1 MLRHQTMHGLPIT
14 IADDSEELGRAA
26 AHRFAE
32 VLAKVLAEKGHASVI
47 LATGN
52 SQLPFVRAL
61 TGERDIDWSRVSVF
75 HMDEYLGMSAE
86 HPASF
91 RRWLKENI
99 VDAFSPKAFYGIDGD
114 VQPIEAELER
124 YSKLL
129 TAEDPDITVMGIGE
143 NGHLAFND
151 PPAQFDTPD
160 LIQVVH
166 LDRACRMQQVGEGHF
181 ATLEDTPTRAVTLTI
196 PMLVRA
202 RNVLVLVPEQR
213 KAAAVTRAL
222 EGPVTPDCPA
232 SFLQEVRNAEL
243 YLDPDSASLLTI
255 LEQE

>member
-1 MLRHQTMHGLPIT
+1 MLRHLSMHDLPIT
-14 IADDSEELGRAA
+14 IADDSGELGRAA

-32 VLAKVLAEKGHASVI
+32 ILAGVLAEKEHASVI

-61 TGERDIDWSRVSVF
+61 RSEPGIEWSRVSVF
-75 HMDEYLGMSAE
+75 HMDEYLGMSAA

-99 VDAFSPKAFYGIDGD
+99 VDPFSPKEFFGIDGD
-114 VQPIEAELER
+114 VEPIGIELDR

-129 TAEDPDITVMGIGE
+129 TAHDPDITVMGIGE

-151 PPAQFDTPD
+151 PPAQFDTSE
-160 LIQVVH
+160 LIQVVQ
-166 LDRACRMQQVGEGHF
+166 LDQACRMQQVGEGHF
-181 ATLEDTPTRAVTLTI
+181 STLEEAPTLAVSLTI
-196 PMLVRA
+196 PALVRP

-213 KAAAVTRAL
+213 KAEAVARAL
-222 EGPVTPDCPA
+222 DGPVTPDCPA
-232 SFLQEVRNAEL
+232 SFLQEVPHAEL
-243 YLDPDSASLLTI
+243 FLDADSASLLRA
-255 LEQE
+255 LDQG